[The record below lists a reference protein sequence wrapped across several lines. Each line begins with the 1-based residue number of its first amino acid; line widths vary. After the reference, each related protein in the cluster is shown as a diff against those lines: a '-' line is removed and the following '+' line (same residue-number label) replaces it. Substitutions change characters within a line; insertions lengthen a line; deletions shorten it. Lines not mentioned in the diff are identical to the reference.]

1 MENRI
6 YRTEYPRPSLVRGE
20 ESWLCLNGV
29 WDFEI
34 DREAILDEAEYVGKE
49 SLKDKINVPFVP
61 ESAASGIEDT
71 DTMKKVWYTRTFTL
85 SKAFLSGRVLFHI
98 GACDYHTKVWI
109 NGALAG
115 EHKGGYTPMT
125 FDITTLVSE
134 GENRVTV
141 SAFDDTASKLQPSG
155 KQTEEGA
162 NHGCYYTRCTGIWQS
177 VWLESV
183 PESYIVSTKI
193 LPDPK
198 NEKAD
203 FTVKVKGKGRV
214 RAKISF
220 EGKAV
225 CEAESETCGS
235 YATFSVNIPDPVL
248 WDIGKGN
255 IYDVSLSFGEDRARA
270 YFGMRYIET
279 EGRRVLLNGKPLFQR
294 LVLDQGYFPEG
305 IYTAMSAE
313 EFGRDIELC
322 MAAGFN
328 GARMHMKVFEPGFIY
343 EADRRGYLLW
353 GEYPNWGLDIA
364 RDESTPHMLPEWIE
378 AVERDVNCPSIIGWC
393 PFNESFPMSNRA
405 LPQLC
410 YDITKQFDPTRLVI
424 DSSGWVHTATTD
436 IYDSHDYD
444 QNPET
449 FCERY
454 QCLITGEGEYPVNYR
469 ALDDGYD
476 GKIPYFVSEFG
487 GSFFDLDLEHENAGQ
502 ESGSPWGYG
511 EAPRT
516 LSELSARISA
526 LCAALRENPEIC
538 GFCYTQFT
546 DVMQEMNGLFT
557 FDRRPKLPLD
567 EMRRA
572 IAGE

>member
-71 DTMKKVWYTRTFTL
+71 APMKKVWYTRTFTL

-449 FCERY
+449 FRERY

>member
-34 DREAILDEAEYVGKE
+34 DREAILDETEYVGKE

-71 DTMKKVWYTRTFTL
+71 APMKKVWYTRTFTL

-220 EGKAV
+220 EGKVV

-255 IYDVSLSFGEDRARA
+255 IYDVSLSFGEDRAKA

-449 FCERY
+449 FRERY